1 MSVQGVYAS
10 ALESFGRADIDL
22 VNHRVVAAAL
32 DLSAGYGVDLAG
44 DEYLTDIPAGSV
56 VASVPLTG
64 KSVGAGLAFD
74 ADDVTF
80 ATVAAGVTVGAVV
93 LYRDTGFANS
103 SPLIYYTDAAAG
115 LPVIGDGD
123 DVVVL
128 WPMPIFSCA

>member
-1 MSVQGVYAS
+1 MSTRGVYDH
-10 ALESFGRADIDL
+10 ALGAFGGADIDL
-22 VNHRVVAAAL
+22 VNHRIVAAAL
-32 DLSAGYGVDLAG
+32 DLSAGYSVDLAA

-56 VASVPLTG
+56 VSSVPLTG
-64 KSVGAGLAFD
+64 KSVGDGLAFD

-80 ATVAAGVTVGAVV
+80 ASVAAGVTVGAIV

-115 LPVIGDGD
+115 LPAVGDGD

-128 WPMPIFSCA
+128 WPTPIFSRL